1 MAGGSSHEWMTAQ
14 PPTTFVHDYG
24 PAPVWL
30 AFGVFGVFGVFAL
43 LARYVLLRLRDKRV
57 IWVTESSTTRPR

>member
-1 MAGGSSHEWMTAQ
+1 MTAQ
-14 PPTTFVHDYG
+14 PPNNLTFVHDYG

-30 AFGVFGVFGVFAL
+30 AFGVFAVFAL